1 MKRIQL
7 FLTLVAIFC
16 THLLEAQL
24 EGNVRS
30 TFEAVN
36 RQCST
41 PGQRMP
47 EQDRKYTNVLD
58 VPEQEELIKKFRVK
72 TMKKLF
78 DDGDWNLDYYD
89 ERGLLIKRE
98 KFAYGEMNVDTHEY
112 LLDSNGN
119 VLMDR
124 IKDNDTLRSTRYYA
138 YDEHN
143 RLIVEGFKYKDE
155 EMTFKNRYYNDELGI
170 VIEVDEYGMERTF
183 LDSQGSYVKLESF
196 DELGKLVG
204 SARAEFNERGLK
216 IREHSNAMGIKIVD
230 EYTHNERGQE
240 LFVTRETLIHVE
252 WEYQYNDYGLEIYK
266 WLKNHLGETTDT
278 IEYTYY

>member
-7 FLTLVAIFC
+7 FLTLSALFC
-16 THLLEAQL
+16 SHVLGAQL
-24 EGNVRS
+24 EKNVRS

-36 RQCST
+36 RKCQT

-47 EQDRKYTNVLD
+47 EQNRAYVNVLD
-58 VPEQEELIKKFRVK
+58 VPVQKELIKKYRVK
-72 TMKKLF
+72 TMKKLY
-78 DDGDWNLDYYD
+78 DNGDWNMDFYD
-89 ERGLLIKRE
+89 ERSLLIRRE
-98 KFAYGEMNVDTHEY
+98 KLARGEMIVETHEY

-119 VLMDR
+119 ILMDR

-138 YDEHN
+138 YDEQN
-143 RLIVEGFKYKDE
+143 RIIVEGFKYKDE
-155 EMTFKNRYYNDELGI
+155 EMTFKNRYYNDELDI
-170 VIEVDEYGMERTF
+170 VIEVDENGMERTF

-196 DELGKLVG
+196 DESGKLFG

-216 IREHSNAMGIKIVD
+216 IREHISVMGINIVD
-230 EYTHNERGQE
+230 EFTHNERGQE
-240 LFVTRETLIHVE
+240 FFVTRETLIHAE
-252 WEYQYNDYGLEIYK
+252 WEYQYNEHGLETHK